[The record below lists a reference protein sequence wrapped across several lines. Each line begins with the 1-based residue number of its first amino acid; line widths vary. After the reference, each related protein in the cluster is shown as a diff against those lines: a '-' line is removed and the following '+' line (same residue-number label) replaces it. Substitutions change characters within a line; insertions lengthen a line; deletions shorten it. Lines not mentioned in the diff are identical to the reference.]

1 MTAKE
6 KKELI
11 ERWKEHYKEIQSLTE
26 LTFSAMRE
34 TPEQKSKRIKRLL
47 NDYDAFCEYYFP
59 HFLQL
64 RDKSTG
70 EVIKTIHNAP
80 FHSKAARL
88 VKSTPNLKAAFKWP
102 RGHAKSTHQYGRT
115 QRGLL
120 TSW

>member
-70 EVIKTIHNAP
+70 LD
-80 FHSKAARL
+80 R
-88 VKSTPNLKAAFKWP
+88 
-102 RGHAKSTHQYGRT
+102 RGDQDHP
-115 QRGLL
+115 QRAIPLQGCA
-120 TSW
+120 TGQIYPQS